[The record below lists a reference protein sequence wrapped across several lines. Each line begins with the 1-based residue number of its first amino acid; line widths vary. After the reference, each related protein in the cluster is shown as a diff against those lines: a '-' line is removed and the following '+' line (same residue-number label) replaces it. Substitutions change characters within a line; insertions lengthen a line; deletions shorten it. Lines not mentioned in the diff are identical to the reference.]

1 MTSKLKVNI
10 IADSG
15 DNTLLETNGSGTIT
29 TNNIGGE
36 NTPAFSA
43 VLTSNQTIGNST
55 NSLIAFDTVEIDT
68 DSAFTNTS
76 SNYKFTVPSGKAG
89 KYLISAIADMKGTG
103 ASSLIACRIQI
114 YKNGSA
120 YNQTQ
125 FHFQSN
131 NANEGNPSATILMD
145 LAVSDYIQAYALTA
159 TSSGGEIRA
168 EENGAKTTRLCGYRI
183 IGA

>member
-43 VLTSNQTIGNST
+43 VLTSNQTLSSGTT
-55 NSLIAFDTVEIDT
+55 NLVAFDTEEFDT
-68 DSAFTNTS
+68 DSAFDNTAG
-76 SNYKFTVPSGKAG
+76 NYKFTVPSGKAG
-89 KYLISAIADMKGTG
+89 KYQFNTILDMRGSG
-103 ASSLIACRIQI
+103 ASSLQIATVRI
-114 YKNGSA
+114 YKNGSV
-120 YNQTQ
+120 YHFTQ
-125 FHFQSN
+125 WHYQSHN
-131 NANEGNPSATILMD
+131 PNEASPQVSILMD
-145 LAVSDYIQAYALTA
+145 LAVSDYVQVYAHVST
-159 TSSGGEIRA
+159 TSGGDIRA
-168 EENGAKTTRLCGYRI
+168 ADSGAYTSRFSGYRI